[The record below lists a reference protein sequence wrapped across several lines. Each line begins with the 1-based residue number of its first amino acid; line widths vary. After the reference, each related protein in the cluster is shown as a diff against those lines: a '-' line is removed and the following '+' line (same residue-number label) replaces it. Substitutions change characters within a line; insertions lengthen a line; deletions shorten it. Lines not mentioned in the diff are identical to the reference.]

1 MTIFF
6 EIALVIIIGMF
17 MWFLIKTMD
26 SRTYMINH
34 YWNHVTA
41 YRVGLIKK
49 RAAEREIE
57 LCFPDPE
64 DKLVEKIEKIVEE
77 DLDRVP

>member
-1 MTIFF
+1 MTILI
-6 EIALVIIIGMF
+6 ELALFVVMIMG
-17 MWFLIKTMD
+17 MWFLIKLSD

-64 DKLVEKIEKIVEE
+64 DKLVEKIEKIVNE